1 VFEHGRGISP
11 TVFEPPIRE
20 SFESLVT
27 VGETF
32 ESFAGV
38 GEARVQPSALSD
50 EAFENLSEIMSL
62 NESNRNVRLRPQ
74 VARIEISKRKKP

>member
-1 VFEHGRGISP
+1 MFEHGRGILP
-11 TVFEPPIRE
+11 TDFEPPIRE
-20 SFESLVT
+20 TFESLGT

-32 ESFAGV
+32 ESFVAV
-38 GEARVQPSALSD
+38 GEARVEPSALKR

-74 VARIEISKRKKP
+74 AAPIEISKRKKP